1 MVVPIIIFQN
11 YQKFRS
17 NIFFIMNNTP
27 GNAQRQGAEPRR
39 ASTLNA
45 FSNPKPH
52 FHCKHSN
59 FWFLISKGWQK
70 TRPKINQ
77 KKNRPFGLVFSKN
90 DKQDVIFSNNLKK
103 FSPISSDY
111 IKTDKSFSSC
121 FFVFFF
127 KDSKSRINILC
138 PSEDFLENK
147 IISVHSNEFIID
159 TLSRENS
166 PNFIFDKHSGYY
178 DLTVQDY
185 STMKCMDG
193 FVSLAHRDS
202 PYTPLCS
209 VRRSE

>member
-1 MVVPIIIFQN
+1 MSFFQ
-11 YQKFRS
+11 R
-17 NIFFIMNNTP
+17 
-27 GNAQRQGAEPRR
+27 
-39 ASTLNA
+39 
-45 FSNPKPH
+45 
-52 FHCKHSN
+52 
-59 FWFLISKGWQK
+59 ISKSFLPFLLTILKQ
-70 TRPKINQ
+70 IN
-77 KKNRPFGLVFSKN
+77 PLVR
-90 DKQDVIFSNNLKK
+90 V
-103 FSPISSDY
+103 
-111 IKTDKSFSSC
+111 

-127 KDSKSRINILC
+127 KDSTSRINILC

-166 PNFIFDKHSGYY
+166 PYFIFDKHSGYY

>member
-1 MVVPIIIFQN
+1 MMKKGCMFNKLTIVCLVIVVGGLLLMLSKMWPAPPFPESERYGCYYNPFNDIYLSF
-11 YQKFRS
+11 YDDEK
-17 NIFFIMNNTP
+17 NNDI
-27 GNAQRQGAEPRR
+27 QY
-39 ASTLNA
+39 
-45 FSNPKPH
+45 
-52 FHCKHSN
+52 
-59 FWFLISKGWQK
+59 I
-70 TRPKINQ
+70 
-77 KKNRPFGLVFSKN
+77 VFSKN
-90 DKQDVIFSNNLKK
+90 DKQDVVFSKDLKK

-147 IISVHSNEFIID
+147 IISAHSNEFIID